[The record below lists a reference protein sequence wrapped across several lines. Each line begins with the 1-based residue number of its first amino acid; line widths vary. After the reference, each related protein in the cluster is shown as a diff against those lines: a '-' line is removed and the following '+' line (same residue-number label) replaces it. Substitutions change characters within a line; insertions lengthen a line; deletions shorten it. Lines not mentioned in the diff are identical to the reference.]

1 MPFNKYFAALGQ
13 AFYSRELY
21 AEAARKW
28 KGAGFLYLFFLLALA
43 WIPSIVE
50 MHLSF
55 SNFMLEQFPEFVSQ
69 VPKITIE
76 DGEVSTDVPTPHEI
90 RNPETDELIA
100 VIDLTGEIPSL
111 DETEAKVLLT
121 KTHLYLQQN
130 TRPETRVYDLREV
143 KEFTLTQ
150 DDITV
155 WGELA
160 RQWLL
165 VIAYPFFVLFSY
177 VYRILQALLYAAIG
191 LLMARRAKLEFTYD
205 ALLRLTVLAVTPPI
219 LLDTLWKMTGL
230 TIPLWWF
237 LSFLIAMGYL
247 YFGIHS
253 NAEATASPASPP
265 ETPIAS

>member
-1 MPFNKYFAALGQ
+1 MAALGQ

-21 AEAARKW
+21 AEAARQW
-28 KGAGFLYLFFLLALA
+28 KGVGFLYLFFLLALA
-43 WIPSIVE
+43 WIPAMVE
-50 MHLSF
+50 MHLNF
-55 SNFMLEQFPEFVSQ
+55 SDYMTEHFSEFVSQ

-76 DGEVSTDVPTPHEI
+76 NGEVSVDVPTPHEI
-90 RNPETDELIA
+90 RNPETGELIA
-100 VIDLTGEIPSL
+100 VIDLTGEISSL
-111 DETEAKVLLT
+111 DGTEAKVLLT
-121 KTHLYLQQN
+121 KTHVYLQQN
-130 TRPETRVYDLREV
+130 TRPETRVYDLSNV

-160 RQWLL
+160 RQWLAVVFYL
-165 VIAYPFFVLFSY
+165 FAVLFSL

-191 LLMARRAKLEFTYD
+191 LLMARRAKSELTYD

-219 LLDTLWKMTGL
+219 LLGTLWDMTGL

-265 ETPIAS
+265 ETPITS